1 MRLVMFDID
10 GTLTQTVQAD
20 DACFVRALA
29 DVFAFRDV
37 VPDWSTYRHCSDSG
51 ILAELFLRRTGRALL
66 AIELATFQ
74 AYFLSLLTAAIEA
87 QPFSAVDGAAA
98 MLTHLSDHSKFA
110 VSLASGAWEASAR
123 LKLASAGLHL
133 PETPGAFADTAP
145 AREDIMRAS
154 FASAARTQA
163 RESFDGV
170 TYIGDGVWD
179 ARASRNLGYRFIGIA
194 RDPAK
199 AERLYAEGASHVFE
213 NYLDADAFLAALH
226 DC

>member
-1 MRLVMFDID
+1 MFDID

-20 DACFVRALA
+20 DECFVRALA

-51 ILAELFLRRTGRALL
+51 ILTELFLQRTGRALL
-66 AIELATFQ
+66 AIELCTFQ
-74 AYFLSLLTAAIEA
+74 AHFLNLLNAAIAA
-87 QPFSAVDGAAA
+87 QPFRAVDGAAA
-98 MLTHLSDHSKFA
+98 MLAHLSSHPQYT

-133 PETPGAFADTAP
+133 PETPAAFADTAP

-154 FASAARTQA
+154 FASATLARA
-163 RESFDGV
+163 RETFDGV
-170 TYIGDGVWD
+170 TYVGDGVWD

-213 NYLDADAFLAALH
+213 NYLDAESFLASLQ
-226 DC
+226 DGTGR